1 MESRYLGEEVKVR
14 IKVTEESGL
23 ALDEFR
29 RWHIEAWT
37 RSSRKAIIES
47 DECGRDDN
55 DPNTIICAIDTNRV
69 GSGILKIGLVA
80 EINDSLCSG
89 GSRTTIAYTEV
100 MNILKK
106 YVGNECA

>member
-14 IKVTEESGL
+14 IKVAEESGL
-23 ALDEFR
+23 RLEDFH

-37 RSSRKAIIES
+37 RSSRKVIIMS
-47 DECGRDDN
+47 YECGRDGN

-80 EINDSLCSG
+80 EIKDPLCSD

>member
-14 IKVTEESGL
+14 IKVAEESGL
-23 ALDEFR
+23 RLEEFH

-37 RSSRKAIIES
+37 RSSRKVIIMPY
-47 DECGRDDN
+47 ECGSDGN

-69 GSGILKIGLVA
+69 GSGILKIGLVV
-80 EINDSLCSG
+80 EIEDPLCSD
-89 GSRTTIAYTEV
+89 GSRTTIAYAEV

-106 YVGNECA
+106 YVGNECV